1 MDLNDIRWFVQV
13 ARNGS
18 FANAARR
25 LGIPPNTLSRRIGE
39 LESQLR
45 TRLLH
50 RSTRKL
56 SLTSAGQAFFDRCAP
71 AVDGILA
78 ASQELADDSR
88 TPQGRVRIAAP
99 AGFFDLFPLDWIA
112 DFLREHPRV
121 RLEFMLDD
129 ARTDLVADGIDAA
142 FRAGAAADA
151 GATVWRTLWSE
162 SFRLYASPGYLAERG
177 TPERLHDLG
186 RHDCLTVS
194 SRPGQA
200 VGGLQGPD
208 GREEIVVAGRF
219 AANNVQVLRQA
230 ALAGLGIAQ
239 LPTALARRDVE
250 SGALREVLPAFRRDG
265 ADLHVVLA
273 SRGPVPLAVRA
284 FIDYAEHRL
293 CDRGAA

>member
-1 MDLNDIRWFVQV
+1 MDLNDIRWFVHV
-13 ARNGS
+13 ARTGS

-25 LGIPPNTLSRRIGE
+25 LGIPANTLSRHISE

-56 SLTSAGQAFFDRCAP
+56 SLTSAGQALFERCAP

-112 DFLREHPRV
+112 EFLRVHPRV
-121 RLEFMLDD
+121 RLEFVLDD
-129 ARTDLVADGIDAA
+129 ARHYLVADGIDAA
-142 FRAGAAADA
+142 FRAGAAVDA
-151 GATVWRTLWSE
+151 GATVWRTLWPE
-162 SFRLYASPGYLAERG
+162 SFRLYASPQYLAARG
-177 TPERLHDLG
+177 TPERLRDLG

-194 SRPGQA
+194 NRSGQA
-200 VGGLQGPD
+200 VWVLQGPD
-208 GREEIVVAGRF
+208 GREEVAVAGRF

-239 LPTALARRDVE
+239 LPTALARMDVA
-250 SGALREVLPAFRRDG
+250 SGALHEVLPDFRRDG
-265 ADLHVVLA
+265 ADLHVVVA
-273 SRGPVPLAVRA
+273 SRGSVPLAVRA
-284 FIDYAEHRL
+284 FVEFAERRL
-293 CDRGAA
+293 GDRRGR